1 VNSNFTELYNT
12 APILTN
18 LTVGNSS
25 VNTFANSSYLRTTNG
40 AFTDA
45 VRVGNSSVY
54 SVVNGTFFSATAHNA
69 DRLGGAYANQYI
81 NVTSNFTLSGILTF
95 NDDIVLGS
103 NARIVANS
111 SGGSNGDVL
120 FSNGTAVY
128 WSTPPIFNV
137 NNAYTWTNTQIF
149 QKTVSFG
156 NNVSITGNVSSN
168 GTLTVT
174 GNVSSNGTLTVTG
187 NVSSNGTLT
196 VTGNVSSN
204 GNLTV
209 SGNLSISKTL
219 SANGSTG
226 TSGFVLTSSGSG
238 NVYWGSAL
246 LPLISN
252 SSSSSDFYFPMSS
265 SATGF
270 WSNGVVANNKLYFIP
285 STGTLTATNFN
296 SLSDKNKKTD
306 IQIIE
311 DAIEIINSLNGV
323 RFVWKDTGE
332 KSAGL
337 LAQDVENKIPELVKT
352 NNNGIKSLNYSGII
366 AVLVEAVKYLLEKD
380 KENR

>member
-1 VNSNFTELYNT
+1 LAKQTINVGTSANDGSGDTLRGAMIKVNSNFTELYNT

-40 AFTDA
+40 AFTDS

-111 SGGSNGDVL
+111 SGGSSGDVL
-120 FSNGTAVY
+120 SSNGTAVY
-128 WSTPPIFNV
+128 WSTPTYFDSNTS
-137 NNAYTWTNTQIF
+137 YTWGNTQTF
-149 QKTVSFG
+149 QK
-156 NNVSITGNVSSN
+156 SITFSNNISVS
-168 GTLTVT
+168 
-174 GNVSSNGTLTVTG
+174 
-187 NVSSNGTLT
+187 
-196 VTGNVSSN
+196 GNVSSN

-209 SGNLSISKTL
+209 SGNVSISKTL

-226 TSGFVLTSSGSG
+226 TNGHVLISSGSG
-238 NVYWGSAL
+238 NAYWGTAS
-246 LPLISN
+246 LPLTSN

-265 SATGF
+265 SATGL

-285 STGTLTATNFN
+285 STGTLTATDFN

>member
-1 VNSNFTELYNT
+1 MIKVNSNFTELYNT

-156 NNVSITGNVSSN
+156 NNVSI
-168 GTLTVT
+168 
-174 GNVSSNGTLTVTG
+174 TG